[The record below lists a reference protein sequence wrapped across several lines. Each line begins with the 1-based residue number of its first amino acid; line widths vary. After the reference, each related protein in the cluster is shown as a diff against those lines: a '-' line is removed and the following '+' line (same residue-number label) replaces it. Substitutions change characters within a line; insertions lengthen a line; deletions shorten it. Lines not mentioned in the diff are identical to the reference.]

1 MDDFG
6 RSWNQAHAQI
16 EDDMYQRDMARLIP
30 LVKKEIAEEVRQD
43 VLKSL
48 SVEVK
53 DQASPAIREIN
64 KELDKLFKR

>member
-16 EDDMYQRDMARLIP
+16 EEDIYQRDMARLIP

-53 DQASPAIREIN
+53 DKASPAIREIN

>member
-6 RSWNQAHAQI
+6 RAWNQAHAQI
-16 EDDMYQRDMARLIP
+16 EEDIYQRDMARLIP

-53 DQASPAIREIN
+53 DKASPAIREIN

>member
-6 RSWNQAHAQI
+6 RAWNQAHAQI
-16 EDDMYQRDMARLIP
+16 EEDIYQRDMARLIP

>member
-1 MDDFG
+1 
-6 RSWNQAHAQI
+6 
-16 EDDMYQRDMARLIP
+16 MYQRDMARLLP
-30 LVKKEIAEEVRQD
+30 LVQKEMAEEIKRD

-48 SVEVK
+48 EVEVI

>member
-16 EDDMYQRDMARLIP
+16 EEDIYQRDMARLIP
-30 LVKKEIAEEVRQD
+30 LVKKEIAEDVRQD

-53 DQASPAIREIN
+53 DKASPAIREIN

>member
-6 RSWNQAHAQI
+6 RAWNQAHAQI
-16 EDDMYQRDMARLIP
+16 EEDIYQRDMARLIP
-30 LVKKEIAEEVRQD
+30 LVKKEIAEEVRKD

>member
-1 MDDFG
+1 
-6 RSWNQAHAQI
+6 
-16 EDDMYQRDMARLIP
+16 MYQRDMARLIP